1 MYWLLHVI
9 FNFILLLI
17 GIPEMSADQRACPFI
32 LKSTELIY
40 GKYFM
45 EQSHKNTIPN
55 SLVLYFI
62 FFKIGVA

>member
-1 MYWLLHVI
+1 
-9 FNFILLLI
+9 
-17 GIPEMSADQRACPFI
+17 MSADQRACPFI